1 MSLQKQ
7 TDELFSGFVEFGG
20 WMDTNTRRA
29 LSRLL
34 VHHLFEPDWDSEPA
48 WRSLKLGK
56 QAPIWSKALKE
67 LLAAQNLRKITAH
80 NEALSLSVA
89 RHAIDWLRDT
99 HQRAEAEAP
108 NRDAFFKLKKWQ
120 QQLTAPAST
129 WQELIEKLRDDFP
142 AQRKAWSFFGS
153 KLSDEDG
160 RQQILLRQNILS
172 DWEELLQADSTEFA
186 DGYIEKAFERFEKD
200 LRHRYTLLNQ
210 LGDFISPFMHV
221 LHDNDMR
228 LADSWNK
235 MPWDDIET
243 YVNLLEEDPHLTE
256 LVEILGRW
264 EMAEEALRE
273 ASLAELPLQTE
284 WKPKPYGQSEIT
296 GITQSDRIEAVLPA
310 ELGLLSH
317 PETELLLAVK
327 FVEKKL
333 LTFQHR
339 SQERETVPMMEPL
352 EDGSAQKGPIIL
364 CVDTS
369 GSMFGQPELVAKA
382 MAFAITSRALE
393 QERPC
398 FLISFST
405 DFRSLELTQLQGN
418 LKALMDFIKMSFHG
432 GTDIKPALEEAL
444 KKLKEEQFEDADVLV
459 ISDFVLPRVPQAML
473 DDIQEQRSEHSTR
486 FHSLYISRR
495 IDPRMIPVSVFD
507 HQWVYN
513 LSQPGGLRKTVEE
526 LGGWL

>member
-1 MSLQKQ
+1 M
-7 TDELFSGFVEFGG
+7 E
-20 WMDTNTRRA
+20 TNTRRA

-34 VHHLFEPDWDSEPA
+34 VHHLFEPNWDSEPA
-48 WRSLKLGK
+48 WRSLRLGE
-56 QAPIWSKALKE
+56 QSPAWSKALKA
-67 LLAAQNLRKITAH
+67 LLDAEGLRNITAH

-89 RHAIDWLRDT
+89 RHAIEWLRDT
-99 HQRAEAEAP
+99 HQGAEAESP
-108 NRDAFFKLKKWQ
+108 NRDAFFKLKQWQ
-120 QQLTAPAST
+120 QQLTASADR
-129 WQELIEKLRDDFP
+129 WQTLIAKLREQFP
-142 AQRKAWSFFGS
+142 AQRRAWGFFGS

-160 RQQILLRQNILS
+160 RQQILLRQNILA
-172 DWEELLQADSTEFA
+172 DWEALLQAGSSEFA
-186 DGYIEKAFERFEKD
+186 ERYIKTAFERFEKD

-210 LGDFISPFMHV
+210 LGDYISPFLHV
-221 LHDNDMR
+221 LHDSDMH

-235 MPWDDIET
+235 MPWEDIET
-243 YVNLLEEDPHLTE
+243 YVNLLEQDPHLKE

-264 EMAEEALRE
+264 EMAEEAMRE
-273 ASLAELPLQTE
+273 ASLAEIPLQPE
-284 WKPKPYGQSEIT
+284 WKPQPYGKSEIT

-317 PETELLLAVK
+317 PETELLLSIK
-327 FVEKKL
+327 YVEKKL

-339 SQERETVPMMEPL
+339 SIERETLPMMEPI
-352 EDGSAQKGPIIL
+352 EEGSAQKGPIIM

-393 QERPC
+393 QKRPC

-405 DFRSLELTQLQGN
+405 DFRSLELTNLKGN
-418 LKALMDFIKMSFHG
+418 LGALMDFIKMSFHG

-444 KKLKEEQFEDADVLV
+444 KKLKEERFEDADVLV
-459 ISDFVLPRVPQAML
+459 ISDFILPRVPQIML
-473 DDIQEQRSEHSTR
+473 DDIQEQRSKHSTS

-495 IDPRMIPVSVFD
+495 IDPRMIPASVFD

-513 LSQPGGLRKTVEE
+513 LSQPGGLRRTVEE
-526 LGGWL
+526 LNNWL